1 MHYAHDH
8 GLEYLAI
15 EPMSCLA
22 EPPTTPDEIRRM
34 AEELLA
40 YHDAHP
46 TTTVPV
52 GYCVDISHG
61 YVNREREVIWNN
73 MTLFEAGLPYAHHIH
88 LKNTDNIFN
97 STFGFLPEERE
108 RGIVDVAA
116 VRDLLLSN
124 ADIIPMSELICYLEI
139 GGPKTGRDYSDYLL
153 EDQLRGSLQYLKQY
167 FSIRPVTTQS

>member
-1 MHYAHDH
+1 MHYAHDC
-8 GLEYLAI
+8 GLNYLAL

-34 AEELLA
+34 AEELLV

-61 YVNREREVIWNN
+61 YANREREVIWNYL
-73 MTLFEAGLPYAHHIH
+73 TLVEAGLPYAHHIH

-153 EDQLRGSLQYLKQY
+153 EDQLRGSLQYLKEEFLPKQ
-167 FSIRPVTTQS
+167 TMTQS